1 MMFLWL
7 PLLVLVP
14 LLFVWTTRPE
24 AIMAGHATPASSG
37 RDEAF
42 EIVRQRL
49 ARGEITVAQY
59 EEMLRTLGK

>member
-14 LLFVWTTRPE
+14 LLFVWTIRPE
-24 AIMAGHATPASSG
+24 AITAGHATPVHTG
-37 RDEAF
+37 RDDAF

-59 EEMLRTLGK
+59 EEMLRTLGR